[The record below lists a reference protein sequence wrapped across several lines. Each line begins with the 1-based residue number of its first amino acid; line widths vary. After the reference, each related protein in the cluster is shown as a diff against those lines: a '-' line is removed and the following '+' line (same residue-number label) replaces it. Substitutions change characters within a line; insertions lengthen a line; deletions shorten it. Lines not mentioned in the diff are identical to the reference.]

1 MARTYGVAVVGC
13 GVGKMHV
20 EAWQA
25 LPGRF
30 AMRAVVDINGELAKK
45 VAAELKVPDAA
56 TDLAPLLQRSD
67 IDIIDIS
74 TPPATHLPLAEEALA
89 AGKHVVLE
97 KPLVGSLA
105 DVDRLAQA
113 AKGARGRL
121 MPIFQY
127 RFSPGILKLKRLVD
141 AGIAGKLYLSTIETA
156 WKRGAAYYAVPWRGK
171 WATELGGC
179 FTAHAIHA
187 HDMLCWIAGPIA
199 SVHAR
204 TTTRVN
210 PIEVEDTAVA
220 SFAMKDGS
228 LASSAVTL
236 GSAVEI
242 SRLRFCFANLTAES
256 ALSPYNPGTEPWTF
270 TGMTPEDTARIAE
283 ALKDFR
289 AGPERFT
296 GQFERFHAA
305 LESGGPLPVT
315 LEDGRAS
322 IELLTALY
330 HSARTGKAVELPIG
344 AEHPAY
350 NTWRPKPAQ
359 TAAD

>member
-1 MARTYGVAVVGC
+1 MPREYGVAVVGC

-30 AMRAVVDINGELAKK
+30 AMRAVADLDGELAKK
-45 VAAELKVPDAA
+45 VAADLEVPDAA
-56 TDLAPLLQRSD
+56 SDMTPLLQRSD
-67 IDIIDIS
+67 IDVIDIS
-74 TPPATHLPLAEEALA
+74 TPPATHLPLAEQALA

-105 DVDRLAQA
+105 DVDRLARA
-113 AKGARGRL
+113 AKAAKGRL

-141 AGIAGKLYLSTIETA
+141 AGVTGKLFLSTVETA
-156 WKRGAAYYAVPWRGK
+156 WKRGAAYYSVPWRGK
-171 WATELGGC
+171 WASELGGC

-199 SVHAR
+199 SVYAR
-204 TTTRVN
+204 TATRVN

-220 SFAMKDGS
+220 SFVMQDGS
-228 LASSAVTL
+228 LASTAVTL

-270 TGMTPEDTARIAE
+270 AGMTPEDDARIA
-283 ALKDFR
+283 ATLADFTP
-289 AGPERFT
+289 GPERFT

-305 LESGGPLPVT
+305 LETGGPLPVT
-315 LEDGRAS
+315 LDDGRAS

-330 HSARTGKAVELPIG
+330 HSSRTGRPVELPISAG
-344 AEHPAY
+344 HPAY
-350 NTWRPKPAQ
+350 DGWRPELAQ

>member
-13 GVGKMHV
+13 GVGRMHV

-25 LPGRF
+25 LPGLF

-45 VAAELKVPDAA
+45 TATELKVPEAA

-67 IDIIDIS
+67 IDIVDVS
-74 TPPATHLPLAEEALA
+74 TPPATHLPLAEQALA

-113 AKGARGRL
+113 AKAAKGRL

-187 HDMLCWIAGPIA
+187 QSERRDKPFVALNCAAIPE
-199 SVHAR
+199 
-204 TTTRVN
+204 N
-210 PIEVEDTAVA
+210 LIESELFGYREGA
-220 SFAMKDGS
+220 
-228 LASSAVTL
+228 
-236 GSAVEI
+236 
-242 SRLRFCFANLTAES
+242 
-256 ALSPYNPGTEPWTF
+256 F
-270 TGMTPEDTARIAE
+270 TGAKAKGE
-283 ALKDFR
+283 AGKIQLS
-289 AGPERFT
+289 
-296 GQFERFHAA
+296 
-305 LESGGPLPVT
+305 SGGTLFLDEIGDMPLPLQTRLLRV
-315 LEDGRAS
+315 LAEGEVLRLGVPSRRRS
-322 IELLTALY
+322 I
-330 HSARTGKAVELPIG
+330 
-344 AEHPAY
+344 
-350 NTWRPKPAQ
+350 
-359 TAAD
+359 